1 MPLRLSLPGMHL
13 IQHRLNLSTRS
24 LLSLKEIHHE
34 KNVGGIDRVLRIVA
48 GLALIALAATGLIG
62 PWGWLGVIVLA
73 TGVFSFCGA
82 YTLVGLSTCPFKA
95 DTQTEV

>member
-1 MPLRLSLPGMHL
+1 MR
-13 IQHRLNLSTRS
+13 
-24 LLSLKEIHHE
+24 

-82 YTLVGLSTCPFKA
+82 YTLVGISTCPLNA